1 MFGSS
6 TIMTGLVAAPG
17 RHPAVPLAWAGLL
30 LGLLALLLGALSG
43 LGHRAGL
50 WNFTTGFAV
59 LGVAVLSGL
68 AGLIASAI
76 ALVRLRRQRHRPPLR
91 VAALGGALGIL
102 VVGLPANQ
110 LHLGATLPR
119 IHDITTDTADPPA
132 FVAIAPLRAD
142 APNPPGYAGEQVA
155 RLQLAAYPQILPH
168 FYRANRHVVF
178 NEAVEVVR
186 RRGWSLVASEP
197 EAGRIEASAVS
208 RWFGFVDDIVIRVA
222 DSANGTR
229 VDVRSKSRVG
239 LSDLGANAKRVESFL
254 AEMDTQLN

>member
-1 MFGSS
+1 
-6 TIMTGLVAAPG
+6 MTDDFLAPV
-17 RHPAVPLAWAGLL
+17 HPPATRLAWTGLL
-30 LGLLALLLGALSG
+30 LALLALLLGAASG

-50 WNFTTGFAV
+50 WHFTTAFAL
-59 LGVAVLSGL
+59 LGVAVLAGL

-76 ALVRLRRQRHRPPLR
+76 ALVRLRRHGHRPPMR
-91 VAALGGALGIL
+91 AAALGAALGML
-102 VVGLPANQ
+102 VVGLQAKQ
-110 LHLGATLPR
+110 LQLGMTLPR

-142 APNPPGYAGEQVA
+142 APNPPGYAGEPVA
-155 RLQLAAYPQILPH
+155 RQQLAGYPQIAPH

-178 NEAVEVVR
+178 NEALEVVR
-186 RRGWSLVASEP
+186 RRGWTLVASEP
-197 EAGRIEASAVS
+197 EAGRLEASAVS

-222 DSANGTR
+222 DSAKGTR

-239 LSDLGANAKRVESFL
+239 LGDLGANAKRVESLL